1 MRCLVI
7 IGIVIIYYVLIGAV
21 VVITDLLRYND
32 EYMDNL
38 IEMINNLDRDMR
50 NALDNSD
57 FVAVEICA
65 RMLLNEVLIWP
76 IVFVARVLDIYI
88 GGDDKK

>member
-7 IGIVIIYYVLIGAV
+7 IGIVMIYYVLIGAV

-57 FVAVEICA
+57 FVAIEMGA

-76 IVFVARVLDIYI
+76 IVFVARILDIYI
-88 GGDDKK
+88 GGDNKK

>member
-57 FVAVEICA
+57 FVAIEIGA
-65 RMLLNEVLIWP
+65 RMLFNEVLIWP
-76 IVFVARVLDIYI
+76 IVFVARILDIYI

>member
-1 MRCLVI
+1 M
-7 IGIVIIYYVLIGAV
+7 
-21 VVITDLLRYND
+21 VITDLLRYND

-57 FVAVEICA
+57 FVAIEIGA

-76 IVFVARVLDIYI
+76 IVFVARILDIYI

>member
-1 MRCLVI
+1 M
-7 IGIVIIYYVLIGAV
+7 
-21 VVITDLLRYND
+21 VITDLLRYND

-57 FVAVEICA
+57 FVAIEIGA
-65 RMLLNEVLIWP
+65 RMLFNEVLIWP
-76 IVFVARVLDIYI
+76 IVFVARILDIYI